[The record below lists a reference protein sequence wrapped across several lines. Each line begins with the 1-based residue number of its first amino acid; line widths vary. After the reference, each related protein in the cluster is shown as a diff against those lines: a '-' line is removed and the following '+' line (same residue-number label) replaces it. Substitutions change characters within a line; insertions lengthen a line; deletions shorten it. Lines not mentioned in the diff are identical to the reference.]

1 MSDHEED
8 SQANDSASPVD
19 TNGMTNEQLLMIMFQ
34 QNVEAI
40 LLQNKIAQQ
49 NTDAAQQ
56 SADAIRA
63 LSDAMRNLVPAP
75 AAVPTDGE
83 VRKAKLEK
91 LYMVWLKS
99 TKLKEF
105 KQSDNV
111 DVRHWLLQFNSCI
124 KDLAMATCNLDLE
137 ANSLVTHKFVK
148 LLKFKLPFS
157 IEQEISQALE
167 TAHVT
172 WASASV
178 EQIRTA
184 MKQLYI

>member
-1 MSDHEED
+1 
-8 SQANDSASPVD
+8 
-19 TNGMTNEQLLMIMFQ
+19 
-34 QNVEAI
+34 
-40 LLQNKIAQQ
+40 
-49 NTDAAQQ
+49 
-56 SADAIRA
+56 
-63 LSDAMRNLVPAP
+63 
-75 AAVPTDGE
+75 
-83 VRKAKLEK
+83 
-91 LYMVWLKS
+91 
-99 TKLKEF
+99 
-105 KQSDNV
+105 
-111 DVRHWLLQFNSCI
+111 
-124 KDLAMATCNLDLE
+124 MATCNLDLE